1 MRILGIFTLVVLI
14 ASAYIRRK
22 MRPVISGKMGENRV
36 GRILRKEGLR
46 VFNNVIFMIDGRTV
60 QIDHIAISINGIF
73 VIETKNHHGVIYGDA
88 YKKEWYQ
95 NTPSGGRYRFYNP
108 VWQNYGHVK
117 TVEKLLGL
125 DEKLIR
131 SVVVFASDP
140 LLAVMASDM
149 PVITAGELPHWLK
162 SNKEPVLSPLEV
174 EYYAAKIKN
183 LNCQC
188 RKVEKD
194 HVKAVQSRKLA
205 A

>member
-1 MRILGIFTLVVLI
+1 MWILGIFTVIALLI
-14 ASAYIRRK
+14 FAVIRQE
-22 MRPVISGKMGENRV
+22 MRPVISGKMGENKV
-36 GRILRKEGLR
+36 GWILRKEGLR

-60 QIDHIAISINGIF
+60 QIDHIAISKNGVF
-73 VIETKNHHGVIYGDA
+73 VIETKNHHGVIFGDS

-117 TVEKLLGL
+117 TVETLLGL
-125 DEKLIR
+125 DEKTIR

-140 LLAVMASDM
+140 LMVLKTADM
-149 PVITAGELPHWLK
+149 PVITAREFPSWLQ
-162 SNKEPVLSPLEV
+162 SHKEQVLSPLEV
-174 EYYAAKIKN
+174 EFYASRIRS

-188 RKVEKD
+188 RKVEKA
-194 HVKAVQSRKLA
+194 HVKELQRRRLA

>member
-1 MRILGIFTLVVLI
+1 MWILGIFTVIALLI
-14 ASAYIRRK
+14 FAVIRQE
-22 MRPVISGKMGENRV
+22 MRPVISGREGEKKIAH
-36 GRILRKEGLR
+36 ILRKQGLM
-46 VFNNVIFMIDGRTV
+46 VFNNIILMIDGRTV
-60 QIDHIAISINGIF
+60 QIDHIAISNNGVF
-73 VIETKNHHGVIYGDA
+73 VLETKNHHGVIFGDS

-140 LLAVMASDM
+140 VLAVMASDM

-174 EYYAAKIKN
+174 EYYASKIKN

-194 HVKAVQSRKLA
+194 HVKAVQNRKLA